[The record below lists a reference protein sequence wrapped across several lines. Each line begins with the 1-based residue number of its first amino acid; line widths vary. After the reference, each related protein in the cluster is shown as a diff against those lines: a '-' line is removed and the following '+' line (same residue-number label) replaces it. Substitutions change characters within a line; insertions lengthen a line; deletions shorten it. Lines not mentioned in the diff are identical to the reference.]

1 MVHLCL
7 TFVGQLRTECYFLR
21 LFPFRGL
28 WKPWLSSGSSQDSLG
43 RVLRALC
50 ELWDVP
56 GEAWEHLQHSGAAQS
71 SIYNYK
77 LPINR
82 TAAVMLHLF
91 EHSQILIHRDPIHY
105 THHKPYY
112 SGSSVDSIKAAPS
125 SSKDLG

>member
-1 MVHLCL
+1 MVQCFL
-7 TFVGQLRTECYFLR
+7 TFIGQLRMECYFLR

-82 TAAVMLHLF
+82 TAAVMLFKFLYKATN
-91 EHSQILIHRDPIHY
+91 SDACLVL
-105 THHKPYY
+105 
-112 SGSSVDSIKAAPS
+112 GCLSSLRMLV
-125 SSKDLG
+125 